1 MINISSKKAIKTN
14 IITIRKIRIIKN
26 LPWFLIFTPF
36 WLDLPSSFLMILD
49 PQSIGSAIDEITESE
64 SLNANDADKLSTL
77 ER

>member
-1 MINISSKKAIKTN
+1 
-14 IITIRKIRIIKN
+14 
-26 LPWFLIFTPF
+26 
-36 WLDLPSSFLMILD
+36 MILD